1 MSLFTKTNF
10 PNWFLVCV
18 IIFTAHQFLQKTGFV
33 NISLIDN
40 YLDPLLAMPLLLQL
54 NVLEKRFLW
63 KKLNYRTPLATVIL
77 LTLFVI
83 FLSEGLFPYL
93 SKKFTHDYWD
103 VLMFFLGASFFVFV
117 TYRKPLVT

>member
-54 NVLEKRFLW
+54 NVLEKRFL
-63 KKLNYRTPLATVIL
+63 
-77 LTLFVI
+77 
-83 FLSEGLFPYL
+83 
-93 SKKFTHDYWD
+93 
-103 VLMFFLGASFFVFV
+103 
-117 TYRKPLVT
+117 